1 MKCYAVVDT
10 NVIVSALI
18 TKDPDS
24 PPRQVFRAML
34 TGAIVPLYHPDIL
47 AEYEEVLCR
56 KKFHLQVE
64 TVRTVVDA
72 IRQFGIEVQPKPTGE
87 ILIDMDDLVF
97 YEVAMEKRDDGAY
110 LVTGNQKHYP
120 VRHFIVPRRND
131 RNSEKVTAVRPNGG
145 QKIPIPKGA
154 KAEKVPGKALTKRRK
169 SDIL

>member
-18 TKDPDS
+18 TKNPDS

-34 TGAIVPLYHPDIL
+34 TGDIVPLYHPDIL

-97 YEVAMEKRDDGAY
+97 YEVAMRSGTTVLISSQAIRS
-110 LVTGNQKHYP
+110 TTPSGISSSP
-120 VRHFIVPRRND
+120 P
-131 RNSEKVTAVRPNGG
+131 
-145 QKIPIPKGA
+145 PKWW
-154 KAEKVPGKALTKRRK
+154 RF
-169 SDIL
+169 